1 MYRSKW
7 FLLPDKPQL
16 KSNQMPI
23 NEEIIC
29 SDQINHF
36 QLIDPNFQFPPIIN
50 PINDHFQIVH
60 HWTVTYCSWG
70 WFYDLLLFVSMKYY
84 SSIIAVN
91 LSISEVIIDP
101 IKTPTVIGELSQV
114 SFSSKKKI
122 GVDVSD
128 LASQTGWDIW

>member
-1 MYRSKW
+1 
-7 FLLPDKPQL
+7 
-16 KSNQMPI
+16 
-23 NEEIIC
+23 
-29 SDQINHF
+29 
-36 QLIDPNFQFPPIIN
+36 
-50 PINDHFQIVH
+50 
-60 HWTVTYCSWG
+60 
-70 WFYDLLLFVSMKYY
+70 MKYY

-91 LSISEVIIDP
+91 LSISEVIIDS